1 MNRPDDIASVLRK
14 LTNKT
19 VLNLGYGGNGPL
31 LQYAGLREYLN
42 KNVKNVLW
50 FYYEGN
56 DLDDLKNVGLKSKI
70 LRSYLKNLNF
80 KQDLKFKQNEI
91 DNLGRNVIKNNWK
104 KRSSFYVYKFKKF

>member
-1 MNRPDDIASVLRK
+1 MVLIILISNGTRRNRVPFSWDSFTHGACVNRPDDIASVLRK

-70 LRSYLKNLNF
+70 LRSYLENLNF
-80 KQDLKFKQNEI
+80 LNKI
-91 DNLGRNVIKNNWK
+91 
-104 KRSSFYVYKFKKF
+104 